1 MEGGPVVATAS
12 HTIPIAQAVS
22 TSTSSAS
29 HSSTAA
35 VALKSPE
42 SIRFVSEFSS
52 PSICP
57 NLPESHNYRRSYIGG
72 NLYFK
77 GSVEPH
83 MDISK
88 EASRVQKPF
97 VDANHFSGCIVYSV
111 YTSMFVVKW

>member
-12 HTIPIAQAVS
+12 NS
-22 TSTSSAS
+22 RSTSSAS
-29 HSSTAA
+29 HSSTVA

>member
-12 HTIPIAQAVS
+12 HTIPIALAVS

-57 NLPESHNYRRSYIGG
+57 NLTESHNYGG

>member
-22 TSTSSAS
+22 TSSAS
-29 HSSTAA
+29 HSSTVA

-57 NLPESHNYRRSYIGG
+57 NLTESHNYGG

-88 EASRVQKPF
+88 
-97 VDANHFSGCIVYSV
+97 G
-111 YTSMFVVKW
+111 